1 MIIKYTKLHIKILE
15 YYEVE
20 TMFEK
25 LTDKL
30 VEVGYKEFNDL
41 RSIRSKQTSI
51 TPSSN
56 KIKTIKKVRLK
67 NGVKYLQS
75 ICQTFLILY

>member
-1 MIIKYTKLHIKILE
+1 MITKYTKLHIKILE

-25 LTDKL
+25 LIDKL
-30 VEVGYKEFNDL
+30 VEGGYKEFHDL

-56 KIKTIKKVRLK
+56 KIKSIKKVRLK
-67 NGVKYLQS
+67 NGS
-75 ICQTFLILY
+75 

>member
-1 MIIKYTKLHIKILE
+1 MITKYTKLHIKILE

-30 VEVGYKEFNDL
+30 VEGGYKEFNDL
-41 RSIRSKQTSI
+41 R
-51 TPSSN
+51 
-56 KIKTIKKVRLK
+56 
-67 NGVKYLQS
+67 
-75 ICQTFLILY
+75 